1 MSLNCLMHHLYK
13 IKMIFHY
20 LGLPQFISGHL
31 LMDILFASKSWQL
44 WKKTAC
50 VLSKCYQ
57 RRRVSGLYS
66 ENATPSQEPAKPSL
80 DVAMPFC
87 IPTNSEFDFHS
98 LLLQLCLGLVFSV
111 VWILQILIALV
122 TLSVG
127 YFACFLIVFFSFLVE
142 FEFFLHYD

>member
-31 LMDILFASKSWQL
+31 SMDILVASKSWQL
-44 WKKTAC
+44 RRKLLETFC
-50 VLSKCYQ
+50 VLFKYTQ

-66 ENATPSQEPAKPSL
+66 ENTKPSQEPAKLSHE
-80 DVAMPFC
+80 VAMPFC
-87 IPTNSEFDFHS
+87 IPTNSEFDFNS

-111 VWILQILIALV
+111 V
-122 TLSVG
+122 
-127 YFACFLIVFFSFLVE
+127 
-142 FEFFLHYD
+142 